1 MDRLDAVLV
10 IDDKVEV
17 HQAVRLALA
26 PHAARVD
33 AVAAPEA
40 IPDMLASSA
49 YECVLLDMNFAAGE
63 RSGREGMAALEA
75 IKASDPSLAVIFM
88 TAYGAVSL
96 AVDGLK
102 RGANDF
108 LLKPWRNEA
117 LVAAVRAAAARTR
130 AERRDASLDSIEKDA
145 IARALRRHGG
155 NILQAAAS
163 LGLSR
168 QTLYRRMEKHGL
180 QG

>member
-1 MDRLDAVLV
+1 
-10 IDDKVEV
+10 
-17 HQAVRLALA
+17 
-26 PHAARVD
+26 
-33 AVAAPEA
+33 
-40 IPDMLASSA
+40 MLASST

-63 RSGREGMAALEA
+63 RSGREGMAALDA
-75 IKASDPSLAVIFM
+75 IRAADPSVAVIFM

-102 RGANDF
+102 RGAIDF

-130 AERRDASLDSIEKDA
+130 AERGASLDSIEKEA
-145 IARALRRHGG
+145 IARALRRHAG